1 MTAPT
6 LPPVNVPTL
15 TEVVDWSPAVRPFE
29 PDHAGFVEEQLLDLS
44 DAPPTPECPRA
55 GDAEIAVESKA
66 VDSIDEAALTQRIL
80 ARIQQQVDLMLE
92 ERLPP
97 VMAVVLE
104 RAVAELVAH
113 ARSDLAFTLRDVV
126 ARAVRDEIASGRDS
140 VDPSTS
146 DAAA

>member
-1 MTAPT
+1 MSAPT

-15 TEVVDWSPAVRPFE
+15 TEVVDWSPAVQPFE
-29 PDHAGFVEEQLLDLS
+29 PSHAEFAEEQLLDLS
-44 DAPPTPECPRA
+44 DEPLTPECPRP
-55 GDAEIAVESKA
+55 GDTEAAVESKA

-80 ARIQQQVDLMLE
+80 GHIQQQVDLMLE

-97 VMAVVLE
+97 VMAAVLD

-140 VDPSTS
+140 VDPATS
-146 DAAA
+146 DGAA